1 VTVNVGVNT
10 PPVANGDIY
19 TTSFNKPLTV
29 AAPGLLANDTDIDGN
44 PITVDVASV
53 SAPAHGTVTVLADGS
68 FVYTPTAGFKGTD
81 SFTYQANDGTAD
93 STTTATVTISVGLGT
108 PRAVAIYIPAPPPAT
123 RCTDTNFEN
132 PGMIRSHFTN
142 DIDRANLFCRL
153 LAANGSYMYWYGS
166 PITNAGNIGAQ
177 NVLDL
182 GLVAAVDV
190 FSMTDVS
197 GFVGD
202 VDICLKGTGYMIY
215 MNVLGQPRVP
225 QLWSA
230 WTTDAFPGYTCTTL
244 YAPGT
249 VVLVANKP
257 K

>member
-1 VTVNVGVNT
+1 VTLN
-10 PPVANGDIY
+10 
-19 TTSFNKPLTV
+19 
-29 AAPGLLANDTDIDGN
+29 
-44 PITVDVASV
+44 
-53 SAPAHGTVTVLADGS
+53 ADGS
-68 FVYTPTAGFKGTD
+68 FVYTPIAGFKGTD
-81 SFTYQANDGTAD
+81 TFTYNANDGIVN
-93 STTTATVTISVGLGT
+93 STTAATVTISVGT
-108 PRAVAIYIPAPPPAT
+108 VARSVGIGIPAPPPAT

-153 LAANGSYMYWYGS
+153 IAAGGSYMYWFGS
-166 PITNAGNIGAQ
+166 PITNAGNVGAQ

-182 GLVAAVDV
+182 GLVSAVDV
-190 FSMTDVS
+190 FSMTDVT

-215 MNVLGQPRVP
+215 MNVSGQPREP

-249 VVLVANKP
+249 VILVANKP